1 MGKMMCPHFPQP
13 TISPLSFRSAG
24 FVGRVPS
31 EVWMWRRRDCGV
43 CWSGPGDQRGHA
55 MNNRNGLYLV
65 IGLLVI
71 AAVAAGYLLYKEE
84 QKSGVD
90 IEIGES
96 GISIEER

>member
-1 MGKMMCPHFPQP
+1 
-13 TISPLSFRSAG
+13 
-24 FVGRVPS
+24 
-31 EVWMWRRRDCGV
+31 
-43 CWSGPGDQRGHA
+43 